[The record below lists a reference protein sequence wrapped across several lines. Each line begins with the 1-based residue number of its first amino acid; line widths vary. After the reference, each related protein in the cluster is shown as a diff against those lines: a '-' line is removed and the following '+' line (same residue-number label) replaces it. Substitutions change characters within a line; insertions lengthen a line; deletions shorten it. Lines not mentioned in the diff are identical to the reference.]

1 MARYRKIDPRIWND
15 AKFSSLSS
23 EAKLLF
29 LYLLTTPA
37 MTVVGAIPM
46 RASAVAEELGL
57 DSKRY
62 AIRYQELYDRGI
74 VEYDERGLFWVKNF
88 LKYNAPDNPKV
99 VLSWRNAIDLL
110 PECPLLAK
118 VLEAA
123 KIHCY
128 QRGEGYAESFRK
140 CIPDSTVDGTQDS
153 TAYGMPYGMPY
164 QEQEQEQDIY
174 THPSPSAQDASVS
187 TPPAKKAKRTSVCK
201 PEDVPE
207 NLWCD
212 WIALRKQK
220 RLPLTAQALALV
232 QSEAAK
238 AGKTLADVLQICL
251 QNSWA
256 GFKAS
261 WLTNATN
268 TQQSE
273 RPFYTPAHDWEA
285 EREAA
290 KENVVHSD
298 ALQAFLGRKA

>member
-1 MARYRKIDPRIWND
+1 MSKYVP
-15 AKFSSLSS
+15 AKFAPVIYRSWANLFKNLTSDQKAEVLMAITLFPDY
-23 EAKLLF
+23 EPTIEIFAWDYIKAELEQEYEKFLAKKEQ
-29 LYLLTTPA
+29 A
-37 MTVVGAIPM
+37 KNA
-46 RASAVAEELGL
+46 RALV
-57 DSKRY
+57 
-62 AIRYQELYDRGI
+62 
-74 VEYDERGLFWVKNF
+74 DERRPTSTEGDERRPASTLVD
-88 LKYNAPDNPKV
+88 LVPVPVPKKE
-99 VLSWRNAIDLL
+99 IDK
-110 PECPLLAK
+110 EK
-118 VLEAA
+118 
-123 KIHCY
+123 
-128 QRGEGYAESFRK
+128 
-140 CIPDSTVDGTQDS
+140 
-153 TAYGMPYGMPY
+153 
-164 QEQEQEQDIY
+164 
-174 THPSPSAQDASVS
+174 THPSPSAQDASVT

-201 PEDVPE
+201 PADVPE
-207 NLWCD
+207 SLWCD

-232 QSEAAK
+232 QSEATK

>member
-1 MARYRKIDPRIWND
+1 MSKYVP
-15 AKFSSLSS
+15 AKFAPVIYRSWANLFKNLTSDQKAEVLMAITLFPDY
-23 EAKLLF
+23 EPTIEIFAWDYIKAELEQEYEKFLAKKEQ
-29 LYLLTTPA
+29 A
-37 MTVVGAIPM
+37 KNA
-46 RASAVAEELGL
+46 RALV
-57 DSKRY
+57 
-62 AIRYQELYDRGI
+62 
-74 VEYDERGLFWVKNF
+74 DERRPTSTEGDERRPASTLVD
-88 LKYNAPDNPKV
+88 LVPVPVPVPVPKKE
-99 VLSWRNAIDLL
+99 IDK
-110 PECPLLAK
+110 EK
-118 VLEAA
+118 
-123 KIHCY
+123 
-128 QRGEGYAESFRK
+128 
-140 CIPDSTVDGTQDS
+140 
-153 TAYGMPYGMPY
+153 
-164 QEQEQEQDIY
+164 

-187 TPPAKKAKRTSVCK
+187 TPTAKKAKRTSVCK
-201 PEDVPE
+201 SADVPE

-256 GFKAS
+256 GFRAS
-261 WLTNATN
+261 WLTNATT

>member
-1 MARYRKIDPRIWND
+1 MSKYVP
-15 AKFSSLSS
+15 AKFAPVIYRSWANLFKNLTSDQKAEVLMAITLFPDY
-23 EAKLLF
+23 EPTIEIFAWDYIKAELEQEYEKFLAKKEQ
-29 LYLLTTPA
+29 A
-37 MTVVGAIPM
+37 KNA
-46 RASAVAEELGL
+46 RALV
-57 DSKRY
+57 
-62 AIRYQELYDRGI
+62 
-74 VEYDERGLFWVKNF
+74 DERRPASTLVD
-88 LKYNAPDNPKV
+88 LVPVPVPVPKKE
-99 VLSWRNAIDLL
+99 IDK
-110 PECPLLAK
+110 EK
-118 VLEAA
+118 
-123 KIHCY
+123 
-128 QRGEGYAESFRK
+128 
-140 CIPDSTVDGTQDS
+140 
-153 TAYGMPYGMPY
+153 
-164 QEQEQEQDIY
+164 
-174 THPSPSAQDASVS
+174 THPSPSAQDASVT

-201 PEDVPE
+201 PADVPE

>member
-1 MARYRKIDPRIWND
+1 MSKYVP
-15 AKFSSLSS
+15 AKFAPVIYRSWANLFKNLTSDQKAEVLMAITLFPDY
-23 EAKLLF
+23 EPTIEIFAWDYIKAELEQEYEKFLAKKEQ
-29 LYLLTTPA
+29 A
-37 MTVVGAIPM
+37 KNA
-46 RASAVAEELGL
+46 RALV
-57 DSKRY
+57 
-62 AIRYQELYDRGI
+62 
-74 VEYDERGLFWVKNF
+74 DERRPTSTEGDERRPTSTLVD
-88 LKYNAPDNPKV
+88 LVPVPVPVPVPKKE
-99 VLSWRNAIDLL
+99 IDK
-110 PECPLLAK
+110 EK
-118 VLEAA
+118 
-123 KIHCY
+123 
-128 QRGEGYAESFRK
+128 
-140 CIPDSTVDGTQDS
+140 
-153 TAYGMPYGMPY
+153 
-164 QEQEQEQDIY
+164 
-174 THPSPSAQDASVS
+174 THPSPSAQDASVT

-201 PEDVPE
+201 PADVPE

-268 TQQSE
+268 TQQQPE

-290 KENVVHSD
+290 KENVLHSD

>member
-1 MARYRKIDPRIWND
+1 MSKYVP
-15 AKFSSLSS
+15 AKFAPVIYRSWANLFKNLTSDQKAEVLMAITLFPDY
-23 EAKLLF
+23 EPTIEIFAWDYIKAELEQEYEKFLAKKEQ
-29 LYLLTTPA
+29 A
-37 MTVVGAIPM
+37 KNA
-46 RASAVAEELGL
+46 RALV
-57 DSKRY
+57 
-62 AIRYQELYDRGI
+62 
-74 VEYDERGLFWVKNF
+74 DERRPTSTEGDERRPASTLVD
-88 LKYNAPDNPKV
+88 LVPVPVPVPKKE
-99 VLSWRNAIDLL
+99 IDK
-110 PECPLLAK
+110 EK
-118 VLEAA
+118 
-123 KIHCY
+123 
-128 QRGEGYAESFRK
+128 
-140 CIPDSTVDGTQDS
+140 
-153 TAYGMPYGMPY
+153 
-164 QEQEQEQDIY
+164 

-201 PEDVPE
+201 PADVPE

-268 TQQSE
+268 TQQQPE

-298 ALQAFLGRKA
+298 ALQVFLGRKA

>member
-1 MARYRKIDPRIWND
+1 MVDHGRPKENVVDQSALPRTI
-15 AKFSSLSS
+15 
-23 EAKLLF
+23 
-29 LYLLTTPA
+29 TITR
-37 MTVVGAIPM
+37 T
-46 RASAVAEELGL
+46 
-57 DSKRY
+57 
-62 AIRYQELYDRGI
+62 
-74 VEYDERGLFWVKNF
+74 
-88 LKYNAPDNPKV
+88 
-99 VLSWRNAIDLL
+99 
-110 PECPLLAK
+110 
-118 VLEAA
+118 
-123 KIHCY
+123 
-128 QRGEGYAESFRK
+128 
-140 CIPDSTVDGTQDS
+140 GTG
-153 TAYGMPYGMPY
+153 TRT
-164 QEQEQEQDIY
+164 ETEKEIY

>member
-15 AKFSSLSS
+15 AKFSSFSS

-29 LYLLTTPA
+29 MYLLTTPA
-37 MTVVGAIPM
+37 MTMIGAIPM

-57 DSKRY
+57 DAKRY
-62 AIRYQELYDRGI
+62 AIRYRELSDVGI

-88 LKYNAPDNPKV
+88 LKYNPPDNPKV
-99 VLSWRNAIDLL
+99 VLSWRNSIDLL
-110 PECPLLAK
+110 PECPLLSK
-118 VLEAA
+118 VLESA
-123 KIHCY
+123 KTHCF
-128 QRGEGYAESFRK
+128 QRGEGYAEAFRK
-140 CIPDSTVDGTQDS
+140 CMPDGM
-153 TAYGMPYGMPY
+153 AYGIAYPMAY
-164 QEQEQEQDIY
+164 QEQEQEQDID

-201 PEDVPE
+201 PADVPE

-268 TQQSE
+268 TQQQTE
-273 RPFYTPAHDWEA
+273 RPFYTPTHDWEEERKEHIAHA
-285 EREAA
+285 E
-290 KENVVHSD
+290 
-298 ALQAFLGRKA
+298 ALMRTVLGGKA

>member
-1 MARYRKIDPRIWND
+1 MSKYVP
-15 AKFSSLSS
+15 AKFAPVIYRSWANLFKNLTSDQKAEVLMAITLFPDY
-23 EAKLLF
+23 EPTIEIFAWDYIKAELEQEYEKFLAKKEQAKNARTL
-29 LYLLTTPA
+29 
-37 MTVVGAIPM
+37 V
-46 RASAVAEELGL
+46 
-57 DSKRY
+57 
-62 AIRYQELYDRGI
+62 
-74 VEYDERGLFWVKNF
+74 DERRPTSTEGDERRPASTLVD
-88 LKYNAPDNPKV
+88 LVPVPVPVPKKE
-99 VLSWRNAIDLL
+99 IDK
-110 PECPLLAK
+110 EK
-118 VLEAA
+118 
-123 KIHCY
+123 
-128 QRGEGYAESFRK
+128 
-140 CIPDSTVDGTQDS
+140 
-153 TAYGMPYGMPY
+153 
-164 QEQEQEQDIY
+164 

-187 TPPAKKAKRTSVCK
+187 TPPAKKAKRTSGCK
-201 PEDVPE
+201 PADVPE

>member
-1 MARYRKIDPRIWND
+1 MSKYVP
-15 AKFSSLSS
+15 AKFAPVIYRSWANLFKNLTSDQKAEVLMAITLFPDY
-23 EAKLLF
+23 EPTIEIFAWDYIKAELEQEYEKFLAKKEQ
-29 LYLLTTPA
+29 A
-37 MTVVGAIPM
+37 KNA
-46 RASAVAEELGL
+46 RALV
-57 DSKRY
+57 
-62 AIRYQELYDRGI
+62 
-74 VEYDERGLFWVKNF
+74 DERRPTSTEGDERRPASTLVD
-88 LKYNAPDNPKV
+88 LVPVPVPVPVPKKE
-99 VLSWRNAIDLL
+99 ID
-110 PECPLLAK
+110 EEK
-118 VLEAA
+118 
-123 KIHCY
+123 
-128 QRGEGYAESFRK
+128 
-140 CIPDSTVDGTQDS
+140 
-153 TAYGMPYGMPY
+153 
-164 QEQEQEQDIY
+164 

-187 TPPAKKAKRTSVCK
+187 TPPAKKAKRTSVSK
-201 PEDVPE
+201 PADVPE

>member
-1 MARYRKIDPRIWND
+1 MSKYVP
-15 AKFSSLSS
+15 AKFAPVIYRSWANLFKNLTSDQKAEVLMAITLFPDY
-23 EAKLLF
+23 EPTIEIFAWDYIKAELEQEYEKFLAKKEQ
-29 LYLLTTPA
+29 A
-37 MTVVGAIPM
+37 KNA
-46 RASAVAEELGL
+46 RALV
-57 DSKRY
+57 
-62 AIRYQELYDRGI
+62 
-74 VEYDERGLFWVKNF
+74 DERRPTSTEGDERRPTSTLVD
-88 LKYNAPDNPKV
+88 LVPVPVPVPKKE
-99 VLSWRNAIDLL
+99 IDK
-110 PECPLLAK
+110 EK
-118 VLEAA
+118 
-123 KIHCY
+123 
-128 QRGEGYAESFRK
+128 
-140 CIPDSTVDGTQDS
+140 
-153 TAYGMPYGMPY
+153 
-164 QEQEQEQDIY
+164 
-174 THPSPSAQDASVS
+174 THPSPPAQDASVS
-187 TPPAKKAKRTSVCK
+187 THPAKKVKRTALCK
-201 PEDVPE
+201 PSEVPE
-207 NLWCD
+207 NLWSD

>member
-1 MARYRKIDPRIWND
+1 MSKYVP
-15 AKFSSLSS
+15 AKFAPVIYRSWANLFKNLTSDQKAEVLMAITLFPDY
-23 EAKLLF
+23 EPTIEIFAWDYIKAELEQEYEKFLAKKEQ
-29 LYLLTTPA
+29 A
-37 MTVVGAIPM
+37 KNA
-46 RASAVAEELGL
+46 RALV
-57 DSKRY
+57 
-62 AIRYQELYDRGI
+62 
-74 VEYDERGLFWVKNF
+74 DERRPASTLVD
-88 LKYNAPDNPKV
+88 LVPVPVPVPKKE
-99 VLSWRNAIDLL
+99 IDK
-110 PECPLLAK
+110 EK
-118 VLEAA
+118 
-123 KIHCY
+123 
-128 QRGEGYAESFRK
+128 
-140 CIPDSTVDGTQDS
+140 
-153 TAYGMPYGMPY
+153 
-164 QEQEQEQDIY
+164 

-201 PEDVPE
+201 PADVPE

>member
-1 MARYRKIDPRIWND
+1 MSKYVP
-15 AKFSSLSS
+15 AKFAPVIYRSWANLFKNLTSDQKAEVLMAITLFPDY
-23 EAKLLF
+23 EPTIEIFAWDYIKAELEQEYEKFLAKKEQ
-29 LYLLTTPA
+29 A
-37 MTVVGAIPM
+37 KNA
-46 RASAVAEELGL
+46 RALV
-57 DSKRY
+57 
-62 AIRYQELYDRGI
+62 
-74 VEYDERGLFWVKNF
+74 DERRPTSTEVDERRPASTLVD
-88 LKYNAPDNPKV
+88 LVPVPVPVPVPKKE
-99 VLSWRNAIDLL
+99 IDK
-110 PECPLLAK
+110 EK
-118 VLEAA
+118 
-123 KIHCY
+123 
-128 QRGEGYAESFRK
+128 
-140 CIPDSTVDGTQDS
+140 
-153 TAYGMPYGMPY
+153 
-164 QEQEQEQDIY
+164 
-174 THPSPSAQDASVS
+174 THPSPSAQDASVT

-201 PEDVPE
+201 PADVPE

-268 TQQSE
+268 TQQQPE

>member
-1 MARYRKIDPRIWND
+1 MSKYVP
-15 AKFSSLSS
+15 AKFAPVIYRSWANLFKNLTSDQKAEVLMAITLFPDY
-23 EAKLLF
+23 EPTIEIFAWDYIKAELEQEYEKFLAKKEQ
-29 LYLLTTPA
+29 A
-37 MTVVGAIPM
+37 KNA
-46 RASAVAEELGL
+46 RALV
-57 DSKRY
+57 
-62 AIRYQELYDRGI
+62 
-74 VEYDERGLFWVKNF
+74 DERRPTSTLVD
-88 LKYNAPDNPKV
+88 LVPVPVPKKE
-99 VLSWRNAIDLL
+99 IDK
-110 PECPLLAK
+110 EK
-118 VLEAA
+118 
-123 KIHCY
+123 
-128 QRGEGYAESFRK
+128 
-140 CIPDSTVDGTQDS
+140 
-153 TAYGMPYGMPY
+153 
-164 QEQEQEQDIY
+164 
-174 THPSPSAQDASVS
+174 THPSPPAQDASVS
-187 TPPAKKAKRTSVCK
+187 THPAKKVKRTALCK
-201 PEDVPE
+201 PSEVPE
-207 NLWCD
+207 NLWSD

>member
-1 MARYRKIDPRIWND
+1 MSKYVP
-15 AKFSSLSS
+15 AKFAPVIYRSWANLFKNLTSDQKAEVLMAITLFPDY
-23 EAKLLF
+23 EPTIEIFAWDYIKAELEQEYEKFLAKKEQAKNARTL
-29 LYLLTTPA
+29 
-37 MTVVGAIPM
+37 V
-46 RASAVAEELGL
+46 
-57 DSKRY
+57 
-62 AIRYQELYDRGI
+62 
-74 VEYDERGLFWVKNF
+74 DERRPTSTEGDERRPTSTLVD
-88 LKYNAPDNPKV
+88 LVPVPVPVPVPKKE
-99 VLSWRNAIDLL
+99 IDK
-110 PECPLLAK
+110 EK
-118 VLEAA
+118 
-123 KIHCY
+123 
-128 QRGEGYAESFRK
+128 
-140 CIPDSTVDGTQDS
+140 
-153 TAYGMPYGMPY
+153 
-164 QEQEQEQDIY
+164 

-256 GFKAS
+256 GFRAS
-261 WLTNATN
+261 WLTNATT

>member
-1 MARYRKIDPRIWND
+1 MVNHGQPRSTTVND
-15 AKFSSLSS
+15 GESTKQL
-23 EAKLLF
+23 
-29 LYLLTTPA
+29 
-37 MTVVGAIPM
+37 VDQ
-46 RASAVAEELGL
+46 SAVHKTITITETGNIEHKTEN
-57 DSKRY
+57 S
-62 AIRYQELYDRGI
+62 
-74 VEYDERGLFWVKNF
+74 
-88 LKYNAPDNPKV
+88 
-99 VLSWRNAIDLL
+99 
-110 PECPLLAK
+110 
-118 VLEAA
+118 
-123 KIHCY
+123 
-128 QRGEGYAESFRK
+128 
-140 CIPDSTVDGTQDS
+140 
-153 TAYGMPYGMPY
+153 
-164 QEQEQEQDIY
+164 EQDID
-174 THPSPSAQDASVS
+174 THPSPSARDASVT

-268 TQQSE
+268 TQQQPE

-290 KENVVHSD
+290 KKNVVHSD